1 MENAFLIFVLIL
13 ISVSLLMF
21 GLYLSA
27 QSYKGK
33 RDFKKRLEGIEDKII
48 IEEAF
53 EKEGVSS
60 GKGHF
65 LSFLGSLGKFL
76 HPKDEGNISEMRRLF
91 IKAGYRS
98 GKALPLFFGLKVLLG
113 LLLFGATLLGKLFF
127 WEKMSPASF
136 TYLSI
141 ILAIAGF
148 YLPNLWIKLRIS
160 SRKDK
165 IQRGLPDALDLMVVC
180 VEAGTGL
187 DAALNRTAEEMK
199 KTNSVLAEELG
210 LVNLEIRAGKT
221 RQDALKNLA
230 WRTDLEDISNL
241 TTLLIQTERF
251 GTSIAQALR
260 VHSDFM
266 RTKRFQRAEELAQ
279 KMPIKLLFP
288 LVLFILPMFFLIT
301 LGPAMSIFFKYFGSK

>member
-1 MENAFLIFVLIL
+1 LPIFFGFKVLL
-13 ISVSLLMF
+13 
-21 GLYLSA
+21 A
-27 QSYKGK
+27 
-33 RDFKKRLEGIEDKII
+33 
-48 IEEAF
+48 
-53 EKEGVSS
+53 
-60 GKGHF
+60 
-65 LSFLGSLGKFL
+65 LSFLGAV
-76 HPKDEGNISEMRRLF
+76 I
-91 IKAGYRS
+91 I
-98 GKALPLFFGLKVLLG
+98 
-113 LLLFGATLLGKLFF
+113 GKLFL
-127 WEKMSPASF
+127 WQWIAPGNF

-141 ILAIAGF
+141 ILPGIGF

-160 SRKDK
+160 NRKNS

-199 KTNSVLAEELG
+199 KTNSALAEELS
-210 LVNLEIRAGKT
+210 LVNLEIRAGK
-221 RQDALKNLA
+221 QKQEALKNLA
-230 WRTDLEDISNL
+230 WRTGLEDVSNL

-279 KMPIKLLFP
+279 KMPVKLLFP

-301 LGPAMSIFFKYFGSK
+301 LGPAISIFLKYFGND

>member
-1 MENAFLIFVLIL
+1 
-13 ISVSLLMF
+13 
-21 GLYLSA
+21 
-27 QSYKGK
+27 
-33 RDFKKRLEGIEDKII
+33 
-48 IEEAF
+48 
-53 EKEGVSS
+53 
-60 GKGHF
+60 
-65 LSFLGSLGKFL
+65 
-76 HPKDEGNISEMRRLF
+76 
-91 IKAGYRS
+91 
-98 GKALPLFFGLKVLLG
+98 
-113 LLLFGATLLGKLFF
+113 
-127 WEKMSPASF
+127 
-136 TYLSI
+136 
-141 ILAIAGF
+141 
-148 YLPNLWIKLRIS
+148 LRIS